1 METLE
6 VDRTVVGATTTSF
19 TRMELLVKDVLISET
34 IHGTAMTS
42 LIPTNAIRVGNVL
55 ISFTEDVNK
64 TKRERAMEATL
75 PANNTANHIQKI
87 KHTNA
92 ISLHGLVMNVENTT
106 HLIALAEE
114 KHAVM
119 VTRTVKH
126 HHN

>member
-1 METLE
+1 ME
-6 VDRTVVGATTTSF
+6 VDRTVVGATLTSF
-19 TRMELLVKDVLISET
+19 TRMELLVKDVLISEM

-42 LIPTNAIRVGNVL
+42 LIPINAIWVGNVL

-92 ISLHGLVMNVENTT
+92 ISLHGLVMNVEKMI

-114 KHAVM
+114 KHV
-119 VTRTVKH
+119 VTVTLIVKH